1 MKVGVI
7 TSVFFPL
14 IDNAYKFYGGMEIR
28 TLSLIEYLSQR
39 GHDVHVFAT
48 KDSSLHIKNVTL
60 HTGNY
65 PIWDGK
71 RLSSYDTEKD
81 IIVSNLDILKSC
93 DAVIED
99 NHFHYYNYLASKKGF
114 KQNVAMSWDFY
125 PNNLK
130 VLPPTPRNVLCV
142 SKWLRNEIRDKF
154 AHAGHKI
161 YYAYSGLNLDY
172 YKPFNNHPSFDG
184 PILFL
189 NRFSHIKGGHIFLQL
204 AKDMP
209 DEEFLMMGDVLF
221 TQEGTYAWKLKQIA
235 DDMPNVKVIF
245 NASWEE
251 KINALQTCK
260 FLVHPC
266 IVPEPL
272 GLDCLE
278 AQYLGKYVIGFAM
291 GGLLETVKEG
301 KTGSLVFPER
311 NSEINY
317 KKLKERVEIFTSK
330 EPNPKVCIRN
340 VEENFNFKKFSAP
353 VYEAILMGKSEDE
366 IHELERKQNAVVI

>member
-7 TSVFFPL
+7 TSVFLPL

-28 TLSLIEYLSQR
+28 TLSLIEYLSKK

-60 HTGNY
+60 HTGDY

-71 RLSSYDTEKD
+71 RIPSYEAEKN
-81 IIVSNLDILKSC
+81 IIMRNLDILKSC
-93 DAVIED
+93 DAVLED
-99 NHFHYYNYLASKKGF
+99 NHFHFYNYLASREGF
-114 KQNVAMSWDFY
+114 KQNIAMSWDFY
-125 PNNLK
+125 PQNLN
-130 VLPPTPRNVLCV
+130 VLPPRPRNVVCV

-154 AHAGHKI
+154 HHAGHKV

-172 YKPFNNHPSFDG
+172 YKSYNNHPAFDG
-184 PILFL
+184 SILFL
-189 NRFSHIKGGHIFLQL
+189 NRFSHIKGGHIFLRL
-204 AKDMP
+204 AQDMP
-209 DEEFLMMGDVLF
+209 DEQFLMMGDVLF

-235 DDMPNVKVIF
+235 DEMPNVKMIF
-245 NASWEE
+245 NASFKE
-251 KINALQTCK
+251 KIKALQTCK
-260 FLVHPC
+260 LLVHPC

-278 AQYLGKYVIGFAM
+278 AQYFGKYVIGYAM

-301 KTGSLVFPER
+301 KTGGLIFP
-311 NSEINY
+311 SENPEENY
-317 KKLKERVEIFTSK
+317 KKLKERVEAFLSR
-330 EPNPKVCIRN
+330 EPDPETCIRN
-340 VEENFNFKKFSAP
+340 VEENFDFKKFSAP
-353 VYEAILMGKSEDE
+353 VYEAILEGKSEDE